1 MVIRRRLRS
10 VLFPLALYAVS
21 ASVSSYFI
29 WHAVNGNR
37 GLRAKAEYRQ
47 VVVSLQAQHAELK
60 ADRLAFERRINMLRA
75 ESVERDILEE
85 EARVQL
91 GRVHRNDVVVFFEG
105 QPAN

>member
-29 WHAVNGNR
+29 WHGVNGNR
-37 GLRAKAEYRQ
+37 GLKAKEEYRQ
-47 VVVSLQAQHAELK
+47 VVRSLKEQHAELK
-60 ADRLAFERRINMLRA
+60 AERTAFERRIAMLRA

-91 GRVHRNDVVVFFEG
+91 GRIHRNDVVVFLDPKG
-105 QPAN
+105 AN